1 MKRLILCLAIIAGL
15 FVAVPPSATAANLNQ
30 CLQISNIRATVQ
42 GNQISVNAD
51 ASQVCSEYS
60 PEFGGLRSYSPF
72 YQLKP
77 HGITCTGPSLR
88 QGRIS
93 IGLLGLPLGQVS
105 CSGKSES
112 YGVGT
117 SSLTAEVTL
126 QGSILTSF
134 NHTPIAAPKKLA
146 DCIEFSNPRSVNS
159 SSTFT
164 LSVDAYSTCSFLTRE
179 GERPVVGMLEE
190 DSLLTLGACS
200 AVTLKAAP
208 TGRGYLG
215 TISCQLRVGSASSFL
230 ASTRIGAT
238 STTLTLFFTWDF
250 SRVNTS
256 ISHPA
261 IPPTADRLAVDK
273 AAVDKAAA
281 DKAAADKA
289 AEELKAKQEADARV
303 TIDAANEV
311 KAAEDAATSAA
322 LAAAEAADAAN
333 SVAQDASD
341 AVAALAESVNLLIT
355 EIQAQIKSLAA
366 IVARLAKK

>member
-1 MKRLILCLAIIAGL
+1 MKRLILSLAMIAGL
-15 FVAVPPSATAANLNQ
+15 IVAVPPMATAANLNQ

-42 GNQISVNAD
+42 GDQISVNAD
-51 ASQVCSEYS
+51 VSQVCSEYT

-112 YGVGT
+112 YGVGS

-126 QGSILTSF
+126 QGSIITSF

-146 DCIEFSNPRSVNS
+146 ECIAFSNPRSVNS
-159 SSTFT
+159 SSAFT

-200 AVTLKAAP
+200 AVALNAAP

-261 IPPTADRLAVDK
+261 IPPTADRLA
-273 AAVDKAAA
+273 ADKAAA
-281 DKAAADKA
+281 DKVAADKA
-289 AEELKAKQEADARV
+289 AEELKVKQEADARV

-322 LAAAEAADAAN
+322 LAAGEAADAAT
-333 SVAQDASD
+333 SIAQDASD